1 MNKQK
6 ILLTLLISI
15 FFVATKA
22 QNRNQAYLN
31 YIQQY
36 ADEAMTSQKNYGIP
50 ASIKLAQGLLESG
63 AGQSELA
70 RKSNNHFGIK
80 CHNWAGQ
87 GTTHDDDAKGECFR
101 KYNTVLE
108 SYNDHSDFLRTRTR
122 YANLFDLSQTDYK
135 GWAHGLKRAGYA
147 TDPSY
152 AYKLINIIEL
162 YELHKYDLQAG
173 SFKPN
178 NNVANNNANAPVISY
193 GSTNSN
199 MGILQATRK
208 HQVFKN
214 KGIRFVVSEAGDTY
228 ASIADE
234 FNKSDRRI
242 RQYNDVD
249 LHSVLAP
256 GMQVYIQA
264 KRNKAAKGS
273 DVHVVKAN
281 ETMYSIAQTYA
292 IKLEKLYRMN
302 NMPFTTGP
310 QIGQVLLL
318 R

>member
-15 FFVATKA
+15 FFVAAKA

-36 ADEAMTSQKNYGIP
+36 ADEAMASQQKYGIP

-80 CHNWAGQ
+80 CHNWSGQ
-87 GTTHDDDAKGECFR
+87 TTTHDDDARGECFR

-122 YANLFDLSQTDYK
+122 YANLFDLSPTDYK
-135 GWAHGLKRAGYA
+135 AWAHGLKRAGYA

-152 AYKLINIIEL
+152 AFKLINIIEL

-173 SFKPN
+173 NKRPGN
-178 NNVANNNANAPVISY
+178 NNIAQSGIVVQGATNAN
-193 GSTNSN
+193 
-199 MGILQATRK
+199 MGTLQAARK

-214 KGIRFVVSEAGDTY
+214 KGIRFIVSEAGDTY

-264 KRNKAAKGS
+264 KRNRAAKGS

-292 IKLEKLYRMN
+292 IKLEKLYVMN
-302 NMPFTTGP
+302 NMPFTSGP
-310 QIGQVLLL
+310 QVGQVLML

>member
-1 MNKQK
+1 MNKPK
-6 ILLTLLISI
+6 VLLTFLLCIS
-15 FFVATKA
+15 FVAVMA

-36 ADEAMTSQKNYGIP
+36 ADEAMVSQRNYGIP

-80 CHNWAGQ
+80 CHNWSGQ
-87 GTTHDDDAKGECFR
+87 TTTHDDDARGECFR

-122 YANLFDLSQTDYK
+122 YANLFDLSPTDYK

-152 AYKLINIIEL
+152 AFKLINIIEL

-173 SFKPN
+173 NSKPGN
-178 NNVANNNANAPVISY
+178 NNIAQSGVVVQGATNAN
-193 GSTNSN
+193 
-199 MGILQATRK
+199 MGTLQAARK

-264 KRNKAAKGS
+264 KRNRAPKGN

-292 IKLEKLYRMN
+292 IKLEKLYVMN
-302 NMPFTTGP
+302 NMPFTSGP
-310 QIGQVLLL
+310 QVGQVLLL

>member
-1 MNKQK
+1 MNKPK
-6 ILLTLLISI
+6 VLLTFLLCIS
-15 FFVATKA
+15 FVAVMA

-36 ADEAMTSQKNYGIP
+36 ADEAMASQRNYGIP

-80 CHNWAGQ
+80 CHNWSGQ
-87 GTTHDDDAKGECFR
+87 TTTHDDDARGECFR

-122 YANLFDLSQTDYK
+122 YANLFDLSPTDFK

-152 AYKLINIIEL
+152 AFKLINIIEL

-173 SFKPN
+173 NSKPGN
-178 NNVANNNANAPVISY
+178 NNIAQSGVVVQGATNAN
-193 GSTNSN
+193 
-199 MGILQATRK
+199 MGTLQAARK

-264 KRNKAAKGS
+264 KRNRAPKGN

-292 IKLEKLYRMN
+292 IKLEKLYVMN
-302 NMPFTTGP
+302 NMPFTSGP
-310 QIGQVLLL
+310 QVGQVLLL